1 MTDFQVPTSQ
11 DLATRR
17 QRLRQQRRYRLLQGI
32 WRAIAISG
40 LTAGTVWVATSPVW
54 LIQSGEQL
62 DISGNQ
68 LLSDDEIQALLPID
82 YPQPLLKVQPQT
94 LSAQLKKHGPIADAI
109 VSRRL
114 FPPGL
119 HVRVQERY
127 PVAVALPD
135 PTEPIS
141 AIPAKTVPFQEMG
154 LLDQG
159 GFWMP
164 YDSFSQS
171 NHGFELP
178 GLQVYGMR
186 PTYQE
191 QWAQLYPMLSRSP
204 VKISEVDWRNPNN
217 LILQT
222 ELGEVHL
229 GPFGP
234 RFSEQLVALDQM
246 RSLNGKVG
254 KEKIA
259 YIDLREPQSP
269 AVEISKP
276 NKGS

>member
-1 MTDFQVPTSQ
+1 MADFQVPTSQ

-17 QRLRQQRRYRLLQGI
+17 QRLRQQRRHKRWQGI
-32 WRAIAISG
+32 WRAIAVSG
-40 LTAGTVWVATSPVW
+40 LAAGTVWVATSPIW
-54 LIQSGEQL
+54 LIKSAAQL

-68 LLSDDEIQALLPID
+68 LMSDDQIQALLPVE
-82 YPQPLLKVQPQT
+82 YPQSLLKVQLQT
-94 LSAQLKKHGPIADAI
+94 LSTQLKNHGPIADAI

-119 HVRVQERY
+119 QVRVQERY

-135 PTEPIS
+135 SAEPLG
-141 AIPAKTVPFQEMG
+141 AIPAKTGPFQAMG
-154 LLDQG
+154 LLDQA

-171 NHGFELP
+171 NQRFEPPSLK
-178 GLQVYGMR
+178 VYGMR
-186 PTYQE
+186 PVYQE
-191 QWAQLYPMLSRSP
+191 QWAQLYPMIGRSP
-204 VKISEVDWRNPNN
+204 VKVSAVDWRNPSN

-222 ELGEVHL
+222 ELGSVHL

-234 RFSEQLVALDQM
+234 RFAEQLVALDQM
-246 RSLNGKVG
+246 RKLNSKVG

-259 YIDLREPQSP
+259 FIDLSEPQSP
-269 AVEISKP
+269 AVEILTL